1 MYEEHSKSKIKFDTE
16 KQDLPKNNFSIPGM
30 FKQFRIFC
38 ERNILSKLANRQYM
52 LINFLEAPVL
62 ALILAYFTKYIA
74 GEGGNPNIFVFSGNE
89 NLPIY
94 LFMGVVVSIF
104 IGLTV
109 SAEEII
115 RDRQLL
121 KRESFLNLS
130 HVSYLNSKIAVL
142 FVISAIQTLSFV
154 LIGNT
159 IMEIHGMTLAHWL
172 ILFTAS
178 CVSNMIGLNISAAL
192 DSVVTIYILIPF
204 LIVPQL
210 LFSGT
215 MVKFDKL
222 NKAISSYEV
231 VPVIGDLMPSRWA
244 YEAMAVKQF
253 RDNEY
258 MKNFFLIEQKK
269 SEAAYIGSYLVPA
282 LNNKIAKLANAD
294 EETRNQ
300 IIGLL
305 HTEVTKINDRTPKQQ
320 FEDIDLLTPEKY
332 NDDVQENLTS
342 FLDKTA
348 KLYQQK
354 QNKAISVL
362 DREIS
367 SLAEELGG
375 NKALVELKK
384 NYTNE
389 ALSNFVLNRVDIEKI
404 HDMGDHFIQVS
415 DPVYKEPESRCG
427 RAHFYAPF
435 KQIGNLQIDTFWFNI
450 IVMWIM
456 NGLLY
461 VLLVC
466 DGLRWTITK
475 FSKQR

>member
-1 MYEEHSKSKIKFDTE
+1 
-16 KQDLPKNNFSIPGM
+16 
-30 FKQFRIFC
+30 
-38 ERNILSKLANRQYM
+38 M

-159 IMEIHGMTLAHWL
+159 IMEIHGMLLSHWL

-231 VPVIGDLMPSRWA
+231 VPVIGDLMP
-244 YEAMAVKQF
+244 
-253 RDNEY
+253 
-258 MKNFFLIEQKK
+258 
-269 SEAAYIGSYLVPA
+269 
-282 LNNKIAKLANAD
+282 
-294 EETRNQ
+294 
-300 IIGLL
+300 
-305 HTEVTKINDRTPKQQ
+305 
-320 FEDIDLLTPEKY
+320 
-332 NDDVQENLTS
+332 
-342 FLDKTA
+342 
-348 KLYQQK
+348 
-354 QNKAISVL
+354 
-362 DREIS
+362 
-367 SLAEELGG
+367 
-375 NKALVELKK
+375 
-384 NYTNE
+384 
-389 ALSNFVLNRVDIEKI
+389 
-404 HDMGDHFIQVS
+404 
-415 DPVYKEPESRCG
+415 
-427 RAHFYAPF
+427 
-435 KQIGNLQIDTFWFNI
+435 
-450 IVMWIM
+450 
-456 NGLLY
+456 
-461 VLLVC
+461 
-466 DGLRWTITK
+466 
-475 FSKQR
+475 